1 MTQTILVL
9 EENIAIQLVIA
20 VSLKES
26 DIIIHRE
33 TNPDLFVQQTYDL
46 KPDLIFLSNS
56 DSERNYKACR
66 EIRSVSDFKN
76 TPIIL
81 LANTKDEVGG
91 DILSELEING
101 LLRKPFEASM
111 LQEQLSPFITLD
123 ENFGSE
129 PYKDDEDFLIDMST
143 IDNQLKEI
151 KQGTKASSANVD
163 EQAQLMDG
171 LKQSATVLR
180 SGSSPGS
187 QMDSIILDN
196 DQVVRGQADNSGFQE
211 QESSDNE
218 NETSLDVLEENA
230 VVEMNPVVEEIKEL
244 DEEPEQK
251 LRQGLTEID
260 LAANDFE
267 DPGEIWTKPPDLE
280 QTLREGLTDISL
292 DQTEFKPEYPKNL
305 SSFEA
310 SSKTT
315 SQDLEISKDSSE
327 IRNELDDYE
336 LKQSLDENEVEA
348 ENQFDK
354 MLLSDSGKESDELDM
369 EDGFEFD
376 LELAEDEFENNSK
389 ENESS
394 VLAAEL
400 ESVDENEIEA
410 EIQFDNKFISDSG
423 EEKNE
428 LDVDDDFEFDLEL
441 AEDEFENN
449 SKENESSVLPVD
461 EDSVTDGLER
471 LKYSGLEDQFAESRI
486 TERTSGHFGEDSDN
500 EDLDEFVYETSKD
513 EFDADLDLDLD
524 LDDAQLN
531 SIDEFEGDLDLDLDD
546 AQLNSM
552 VHDSL
557 NGNEDVEETA
567 LGELEELSEQMEALE
582 SDETEFEAEEA
593 FEDVLE
599 KEKNGSETITSKGKV
614 KLDVDSKE
622 YLADIMEEEVGEL
635 IGEDDFIVDDYDDI
649 ETEKYS
655 DVSSEVH
662 GEVFDSW
669 DEAEE
674 AFINF
679 DRETVLG
686 KQGSGFA
693 KIDGI
698 EFDNLNGDDDDFENS
713 GNYSFTEIELKEIVS
728 SSVHKALEKSIA
740 SSLVELAVSE
750 LKSQVTQVDH
760 R

>member
-91 DILSELEING
+91 DILSELKING

-348 ENQFDK
+348 E
-354 MLLSDSGKESDELDM
+354 
-369 EDGFEFD
+369 
-376 LELAEDEFENNSK
+376 
-389 ENESS
+389 
-394 VLAAEL
+394 
-400 ESVDENEIEA
+400 
-410 EIQFDNKFISDSG
+410 IQFDNKFISDSG

-593 FEDVLE
+593 FEDILE

-614 KLDVDSKE
+614 KLNVDSKE
-622 YLADIMEEEVGEL
+622 YLADIMEEEVEEL

-686 KQGSGFA
+686 KKGSGFA

>member
-91 DILSELEING
+91 DILSELKING

-315 SQDLEISKDSSE
+315 SQDLEISKDSTE
-327 IRNELDDYE
+327 IRSELDDYE

-348 ENQFDK
+348 ENQFDN
-354 MLLSDSGKESDELDM
+354 MLLSDSGEESDELDM

-394 VLAAEL
+394 VL
-400 ESVDENEIEA
+400 
-410 EIQFDNKFISDSG
+410 
-423 EEKNE
+423 
-428 LDVDDDFEFDLEL
+428 
-441 AEDEFENN
+441 
-449 SKENESSVLPVD
+449 PVD
-461 EDSVTDGLER
+461 EDSATDGLER

-593 FEDVLE
+593 FEDILE

-622 YLADIMEEEVGEL
+622 YLADIMEEEVEEL

-655 DVSSEVH
+655 DVSSGVH

-686 KQGSGFA
+686 KKGSGFA

>member
-33 TNPDLFVQQTYDL
+33 TNPELFVQQTYDL

-91 DILSELEING
+91 DILSELKING

-151 KQGTKASSANVD
+151 KQGTKVSSANVD

-196 DQVVRGQADNSGFQE
+196 DQVVRRQADNSGFQE

-394 VLAAEL
+394 VLADEL
-400 ESVDENEIEA
+400 ESVDENEVEA

-524 LDDAQLN
+524 
-531 SIDEFEGDLDLDLDD
+531 D

-635 IGEDDFIVDDYDDI
+635 IGEDDLIVDDYDDI

-686 KQGSGFA
+686 KKGSGFA

>member
-91 DILSELEING
+91 DILSELKING

-230 VVEMNPVVEEIKEL
+230 DVEMNPILEEIKEL

-260 LAANDFE
+260 LATNDFE

-369 EDGFEFD
+369 EDG
-376 LELAEDEFENNSK
+376 
-389 ENESS
+389 
-394 VLAAEL
+394 
-400 ESVDENEIEA
+400 
-410 EIQFDNKFISDSG
+410 
-423 EEKNE
+423 
-428 LDVDDDFEFDLEL
+428 FEFDLEL

-582 SDETEFEAEEA
+582 SDETEFESEEA

-599 KEKNGSETITSKGKV
+599 KEKNRSETITSKGKV

-622 YLADIMEEEVGEL
+622 YLADIMEEEVEEL

-686 KQGSGFA
+686 KKGSGFA

>member
-33 TNPDLFVQQTYDL
+33 TNPELFVQQTYDL

-91 DILSELEING
+91 DILSELKING

-171 LKQSATVLR
+171 LKQSAPVLR

-394 VLAAEL
+394 VL
-400 ESVDENEIEA
+400 
-410 EIQFDNKFISDSG
+410 
-423 EEKNE
+423 
-428 LDVDDDFEFDLEL
+428 
-441 AEDEFENN
+441 
-449 SKENESSVLPVD
+449 PVD

-486 TERTSGHFGEDSDN
+486 TERTSGDFGEDSDN

-524 LDDAQLN
+524 DAQLN
-531 SIDEFEGDLDLDLDD
+531 SIDEFEGELDLDLDD

-582 SDETEFEAEEA
+582 SDETELEAEEA

-622 YLADIMEEEVGEL
+622 YLADIMEEEVEEL

-686 KQGSGFA
+686 KKGSGFA

>member
-33 TNPDLFVQQTYDL
+33 TNPELFVQQTYDL

-91 DILSELEING
+91 DILSELKING

-230 VVEMNPVVEEIKEL
+230 VVEMKPVVEEIKEL

-354 MLLSDSGKESDELDM
+354 MLLSDSGKDSDELDM
-369 EDGFEFD
+369 EDG
-376 LELAEDEFENNSK
+376 
-389 ENESS
+389 
-394 VLAAEL
+394 
-400 ESVDENEIEA
+400 
-410 EIQFDNKFISDSG
+410 
-423 EEKNE
+423 
-428 LDVDDDFEFDLEL
+428 FEFDLEL

-599 KEKNGSETITSKGKV
+599 KQKNGSETITSKGKV
-614 KLDVDSKE
+614 EVNVDSKE

-686 KQGSGFA
+686 KKGFGFA

-750 LKSQVTQVDH
+750 LKSQVNQVDH